1 MVAFKYLEEAS
12 GELELGLAPSDV
24 DSDGNCFFSALAVV
38 LNDVFAADDLTEL
51 LNGEEC
57 THASVREFLCT
68 WAEGNAEFCVDDE
81 GGDTIQQ
88 LAVAGMADWKKPVP
102 ERDDDGNE
110 MSVEARFAALIER
123 MRKDKTWADE
133 CWVRTIAPV
142 ALKIHVSIVSSA
154 GKGYHRPSGYLPAVP
169 PSPPSPPSTPSPPCP
184 PSPPYQE
191 HPPEYQEWYRVV
203 QSPLYRPPEYQEH
216 PPEYQGWYRVVQS
229 PLYRPPEYQEH
240 PPEY

>member
-1 MVAFKYLEEAS
+1 MAFKYLEEAS
-12 GELELGLAPSDV
+12 GELELGLVPFDV

-38 LNDVFAADDLTEL
+38 LNDVFEADDLTEL

-81 GGDTIQQ
+81 GGDKIQQ
-88 LAVAGMADWKKPVP
+88 MAVAGMADWKKPVP

-110 MSVEARFAALIER
+110 ISVEARFAALIER
-123 MRKDKTWADE
+123 MRKDKTWADD

-154 GKGYHRPSGYLPAVP
+154 GKGFHRPSGYLPAVP
-169 PSPPSPPSTPSPPCP
+169 PSPPSPPSTPFPPFPPFP
-184 PSPPYQE
+184 PSQ
-191 HPPEYQEWYRVV
+191 R
-203 QSPLYRPPEYQEH
+203 
-216 PPEYQGWYRVVQS
+216 
-229 PLYRPPEYQEH
+229 
-240 PPEY
+240 